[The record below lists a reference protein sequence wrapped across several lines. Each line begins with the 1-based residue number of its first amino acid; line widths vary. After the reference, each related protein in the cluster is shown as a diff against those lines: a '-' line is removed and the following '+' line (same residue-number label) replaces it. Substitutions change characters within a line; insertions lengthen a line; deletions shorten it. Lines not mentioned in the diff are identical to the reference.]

1 MKTSNVKAMG
11 FGFSAV
17 NAGQRN
23 TVVEPQ
29 VICVSTEGN
38 FRLTPPVSKVLGVGH
53 GDYVMFL
60 NNIDAIDAAIAA
72 RVDEVVNFC
81 KEQGLEVGTPEA
93 AIALHKEF
101 DMWAVAKGITEYDA
115 KGNVKDT
122 TERLTKRDKTK
133 FATAHFDEMYESAM
147 QSGEQE
153 VIDALTREGI
163 TREEQIDIL
172 AGFVVGKTIVKVKGS
187 KTANPAGLTGTGLPL
202 NFTDSNVWKQMKVD
216 LGDEAT
222 KKNRVYSLNL
232 DEVQD
237 IVISN
242 GYEDV
247 TVKALVLG
255 EYVDKIPARTSEED
269 AE

>member
-1 MKTSNVKAMG
+1 MKKLQ
-11 FGFSAV
+11 FGFAAV

-23 TVVEPQ
+23 TSVEPQ
-29 VICVSTEGN
+29 LVATSTEGN
-38 FRLTPPVSKVLGVGH
+38 FRLTAPVTRALGIRP
-53 GDYVMFL
+53 GDNVMFI
-60 NNIDAIDAAIAA
+60 NNIANIDAYITAKEETLVA
-72 RVDEVVNFC
+72 FC
-81 KEQGLEVGTPEA
+81 EEQGLEFGTPEA
-93 AIALHKEF
+93 VVAIHKEF